1 MNKVLKSYFF
11 WTYPRG
17 NFHYDVMVTLILA
30 FIFVTPH
37 LWDYGDKPVQ
47 SVHLSDPIQ
56 VTRSANNTLLI
67 TVSARDVPVTADM
80 SEKAVRKV
88 LHQAIE
94 PVTGDA
100 VAVVKWDT
108 ISDANGK
115 PTAWRVTAHR

>member
-1 MNKVLKSYFF
+1 
-11 WTYPRG
+11 
-17 NFHYDVMVTLILA
+17 
-30 FIFVTPH
+30 
-37 LWDYGDKPVQ
+37 
-47 SVHLSDPIQ
+47 
-56 VTRSANNTLLI
+56 
-67 TVSARDVPVTADM
+67 M

-115 PTAWRVTAHR
+115 PTAWRETAHR